1 MFVAIGI
8 IAVAVSQIALLALF
22 RRSEK
27 ERHISD
33 VLTGQVFMKQ
43 AEFNDE
49 VIKAVKIIGGE
60 EK

>member
-8 IAVAVSQIALLALF
+8 IAVAVSQIALLVLF

-27 ERHISD
+27 ERHISE
-33 VLTGQVFMKQ
+33 VLAGQVFMKQ

-49 VIKAVKIIGGE
+49 VIKTLKIIRGE

>member
-8 IAVAVSQIALLALF
+8 IAVAVSQIALLVLF